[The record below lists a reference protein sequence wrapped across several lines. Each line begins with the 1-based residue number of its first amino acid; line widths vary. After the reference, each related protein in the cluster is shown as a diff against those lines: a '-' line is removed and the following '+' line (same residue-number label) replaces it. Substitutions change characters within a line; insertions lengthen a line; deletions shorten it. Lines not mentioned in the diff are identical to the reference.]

1 MNGKMRNYH
10 RSSSL
15 AFIKKIN
22 KNQQIL
28 PDWQHHLAEHA
39 PFLIAC
45 GILVF
50 LVSLQNPT
58 LLLFVLLG
66 SFVTVIGEQIRQQ
79 FPLSKQWVMPL
90 QILVV
95 AFVLAIFL
103 IDHTAAPASAQFFG
117 KAEEFFK
124 TTLTEGTEGANT
136 ETAVSLVFN
145 VLRALYLLYI
155 AVALIGVVN
164 AVRKDEDWQTVARTP
179 LLVVVAVTIADVLTG
194 FIIGDGG
201 SGGNGN

>member
-10 RSSSL
+10 RSINL

-28 PDWQHHLAEHA
+28 ANWQHRLAEHA

-66 SFVTVIGEQIRQQ
+66 SFITVIGEQIRQQ

-90 QILVV
+90 QILAV
-95 AFVLAIFL
+95 AFVLALFL

-117 KAEEFFK
+117 KAETFFK
-124 TTLTEGTEGANT
+124 DTLTEGTDGAT
-136 ETAVSLVFN
+136 RRQLSV
-145 VLRALYLLYI
+145 
-155 AVALIGVVN
+155 
-164 AVRKDEDWQTVARTP
+164 
-179 LLVVVAVTIADVLTG
+179 
-194 FIIGDGG
+194 
-201 SGGNGN
+201 